1 MSQQTLVLPPGLA
14 HDRPLVEAASGGA
27 ENEWVKYDKVKQYT
41 NAFVILDDKKV
52 LLGLKKRGIGMGLWN
67 GFGGK
72 VDPGETPEQAAVREL
87 QEEAGITAPLQQCG
101 TLLFVVDGVDTAFD
115 ISVFNAYEYT
125 GTVTESEEMR
135 PEWFSIQKSML
146 PPHHPLTTIDHG
158 EASETLPPIP
168 LQTMW
173 ADDEFWLPLM
183 FARRYFVGR
192 ADFGADNK
200 MRRWWFAAEPTPA

>member
-1 MSQQTLVLPPGLA
+1 M
-14 HDRPLVEAASGGA
+14 
-27 ENEWVKYDKVKQYT
+27 
-41 NAFVILDDKKV
+41 
-52 LLGLKKRGIGMGLWN
+52 
-67 GFGGK
+67 
-72 VDPGETPEQAAVREL
+72 
-87 QEEAGITAPLQQCG
+87 
-101 TLLFVVDGVDTAFD
+101 VDGVDTAFD
-115 ISVFNAYEYT
+115 ISVFSAYEYS
-125 GTVTESEEMR
+125 GTITECVIPFVIGSRSQRKRAYRSEEMR

-146 PPHHPLTTIDHG
+146 PPHHPLNTIDHG